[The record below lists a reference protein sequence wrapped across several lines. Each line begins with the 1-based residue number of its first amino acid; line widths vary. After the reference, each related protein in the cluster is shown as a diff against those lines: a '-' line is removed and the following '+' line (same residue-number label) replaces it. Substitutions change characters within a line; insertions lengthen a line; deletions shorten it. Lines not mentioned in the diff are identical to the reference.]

1 VNPTDPNNN
10 PATGGSGIPPSP
22 PPSSPSSSGG
32 DSSSDEGKTP
42 SQPSTPTTPM
52 ENQNNP
58 ARPWLDQ
65 DAVAV
70 PGDQHPLPKH
80 PKKWLPKFD
89 PDSKQIADDHIK
101 KFMLAIRLRN
111 VEHEDVVCRLF
122 PYTFEGNASTWYF
135 AQQPHTIVSWEKFE
149 SCFLEKFG
157 DGKPLEVLVMDLSNL
172 KMNAKEKV
180 KDFNQ
185 RFLTLKNR
193 IPTDSMPSESLIIA
207 YYTKALHQSIAIW
220 VKRSKKAT
228 LLEAFEEAA
237 QIEKDILSL
246 KDPSSNETETVP
258 SSKKKIEI
266 LPRPTQNKTQPE
278 NSDLENLTKVVQ
290 KLSNQVVDLKRS
302 TEEASSSKGPY
313 KPPFRKPFP
322 QNRPN
327 PEGLNLESLQCA
339 LQTILG
345 AQDDLIPPDIP
356 QEEVEQETTQ
366 EEESSPNIFGHLS
379 DSIFQANFETVH
391 PYNTRSKATSKPP
404 AVNSTTLPPKP
415 SKSVETKQS
424 NDSPKIDYDVVEDL
438 KKLRANISIY
448 ELLKFPFLLQKML
461 QNISDNGK
469 NGNSNSNKA
478 VQSKIPQKTSTKNN
492 PDPQD
497 KGSLPVPNV
506 NNVNN
511 NGSSVNNSDKVVEE
525 NASKKPQA
533 TTLST
538 RKNVPPFL
546 LTFEIF
552 NRNVHNC
559 MVDSGASSN
568 VMPWSVCQKI
578 NAEVEP
584 SSLKII
590 QLDRT
595 DVKVIGELKNVL
607 IILSSNPK
615 VHQVIDIIVVDIPE
629 VYGMFLSR
637 DWSEQLHGYFATD
650 WSHLW
655 LPENGKP
662 NKIRVN
668 RERYLKF
675 MVTDLNDPNEPYTSP
690 ADSSEVQGMDTYFG
704 NFTAEISPIN
714 NPEQRA
720 EILAYTQPTAS
731 IQQLDEPDN
740 NQIWSLYFDGSK
752 SKEGAGAGCIIID
765 PAGNKTLLACRLE
778 FECTNNI
785 AEYEALLQGLRKAL
799 DMHIQ
804 NLVVF
809 GDSEIV
815 VRQVRNSIHCL
826 TPHLKCYQS
835 EVWSLIN
842 KFSAFNINSIPRSNN
857 TEADLLANVAS
868 KLLPAE
874 GLSPNAF
881 SVELLF
887 RPSVP
892 DNITNWRVFDD
903 DRQIINF
910 LHMEETFQGAVIDE
924 QTHDDNLHDFTVIPN
939 PKPSEALSD
948 MVNSLPKSVARLEKF
963 YDFEDKFKKT
973 VNCKTNSSSLT
984 YEKVNL
990 GTSENP
996 QCINLGLGCSKQEK
1010 VAFAK
1015 LFKEF
1020 KDVFAWTYED
1030 LKTFDPNII
1039 QHVIPMKP
1047 QTLPFQQKLRKM
1059 HPKLEPTVQKE
1070 LNKLLNAKIIF
1081 PVRHTQWVSNL
1092 VPVRKKNG
1100 EIRLCVDFRNLNKA
1114 SDKDNYPVPPME
1126 QILQQVSGSERLS
1139 LLDGFSGYN
1148 QVLMSPPDQ
1157 LKTTFRTPWGTY
1169 AYRKMPFGL
1178 INAGAT
1184 FQRAMDIAF

>member
-1 VNPTDPNNN
+1 VNPTDPNTN
-10 PATGGSGIPPSP
+10 PAAGGSGIPPSP

-32 DSSSDEGKTP
+32 DSSSDEGNPP
-42 SQPSTPTTPM
+42 SQPSTPNSPM

-65 DAVAV
+65 DVVAV
-70 PGDQHPLPKH
+70 PGAQHPLPKH
-80 PKKWLPKFD
+80 PEKWLPKFD
-89 PDSKQIADDHIK
+89 PDSKQIAEDHIK

-135 AQQPHTIVSWEKFE
+135 SQQPHTIVSWEKFE

-157 DGKPLEVLVMDLSNL
+157 DGKPLEVLVMDLSSL
-172 KMNAKEKV
+172 KMNSKEKV

-193 IPTDSMPSESLIIA
+193 IPADSMPAESLVIA

-220 VKRSKKAT
+220 VKISKKAT
-228 LLEAFEEAA
+228 LLEAFEEATK
-237 QIEKDILSL
+237 IEKDILSL
-246 KDPSSNETETVP
+246 KDSSSNEFETVS

-290 KLSNQVVDLKRS
+290 KLSNQVIDLKRS

-313 KPPFRKPFP
+313 KPPFRNPFP
-322 QNRPN
+322 TNQPNPN

-345 AQDDLIPPDIP
+345 AQDDLIPPEIP

-366 EEESSPNIFGHLS
+366 EEESSPNIFGHFS

-391 PYNTRSKATSKPP
+391 PYNTRSKTTNKPP
-404 AVNSTTLPPKP
+404 AENTTTSPPKP
-415 SKSVETKQS
+415 SKSVETKPS
-424 NDSPKIDYDVVEDL
+424 NASPKLDYDVVEDL

-469 NGNSNSNKA
+469 NGNSNGNKV
-478 VQSKIPQKTSTKNN
+478 VQSKVPQKTSTKSN

-497 KGSLPVPNV
+497 KGSLPVPPVNNV

-511 NGSSVNNSDKVVEE
+511 ASNVDKVALET
-525 NASKKPQA
+525 ASKKPQA

-607 IILSSNPK
+607 IRLSSNPK

-629 VYGMFLSR
+629 VYGLFLSR
-637 DWSEQLHGYFATD
+637 DWSEQLHGYFTTD

-668 RERYLKF
+668 REHYLKF
-675 MVTDLNDPNEPYTSP
+675 TVTDLNDPNEPYTPP
-690 ADSSEVQGMDTYFG
+690 ADSPEVQGMDTFFG
-704 NFTAEISPIN
+704 NFMAEVSPIN
-714 NPEQRA
+714 NPQQQS
-720 EILAYTQPTAS
+720 EIMACKQPTVF
-731 IQQLDEPDN
+731 IQQSCEPDG

-765 PAGNKTLLACRLE
+765 LAGNKTLLACRLE

-815 VRQVRNSIHCL
+815 VRQVRDSIHCL
-826 TPHLKCYQS
+826 SPHLKCYQS
-835 EVWSLIN
+835 EVWSLMN
-842 KFSAFNINSIPRSNN
+842 KFSSFNINSIPRLNN
-857 TEADLLANVAS
+857 AEADLLANVAS

-903 DRQIINF
+903 DQQIINF
-910 LHMEETFQGAVIDE
+910 LHMEETFQGVVIDE

-939 PKPSEALSD
+939 PKSPEALSD
-948 MVNSLPKSVARLEKF
+948 MVNSIPKSVVRLEKF
-963 YDFEDKFKKT
+963 YDFEDKFKKM
-973 VNCKTNSSSLT
+973 VNCKTNSSSLS

-996 QCINLGLGCSKQEK
+996 QCINLGLGCSRQEK
-1010 VAFAK
+1010 AAFVK

-1020 KDVFAWTYED
+1020 KDVFAWTYND

-1070 LNKLLNAKIIF
+1070 LNKLLSAKIIF

-1114 SDKDNYPVPPME
+1114 SE
-1126 QILQQVSGSERLS
+1126 QR
-1139 LLDGFSGYN
+1139 
-1148 QVLMSPPDQ
+1148 
-1157 LKTTFRTPWGTY
+1157 
-1169 AYRKMPFGL
+1169 
-1178 INAGAT
+1178 
-1184 FQRAMDIAF
+1184 

>member
-1 VNPTDPNNN
+1 LGYLDNPGPVPLSQLTDGQFRPSTLTNRPWGQPLDFSDIREQLGDIDLTVNPTDPNTN
-10 PATGGSGIPPSP
+10 PAAGGSGIPPSP

-32 DSSSDEGKTP
+32 DSSSDEGKSP
-42 SQPSTPTTPM
+42 SRPSTPTTPM
-52 ENQNNP
+52 ANQNNP

-70 PGDQHPLPKH
+70 PGAQHPLPKH
-80 PKKWLPKFD
+80 PEKWLPKFD
-89 PDSKQIADDHIK
+89 PDSKQIAEDHIK

-135 AQQPHTIVSWEKFE
+135 SQQPHTIVSWEKFE

-157 DGKPLEVLVMDLSNL
+157 DGKPPEVLVMDLSNL

-193 IPTDSMPSESLIIA
+193 IPADSMPAESLVIA

-228 LLEAFEEAA
+228 LLEAFEEAT

-246 KDPSSNETETVP
+246 KDSSSNETETVS

-290 KLSNQVVDLKRS
+290 KLSNQVIDLKRS

-322 QNRPN
+322 PNRPNPN

-345 AQDDLIPPDIP
+345 AQDDLIPPEIP

-366 EEESSPNIFGHLS
+366 EEESSPNIFGHFS

-391 PYNTRSKATSKPP
+391 PYNTRSKTTNKPP
-404 AVNSTTLPPKP
+404 AENTTTSPPKP

-424 NDSPKIDYDVVEDL
+424 YASPKLDYDVVEDL

-461 QNISDNGK
+461 QNILDNGK
-469 NGNSNSNKA
+469 NGNSNNNKV
-478 VQSKIPQKTSTKNN
+478 VQSKVPQKTSTKNN

-497 KGSLPVPNV
+497 KGSLPVTPVNNV

-511 NGSSVNNSDKVVEE
+511 TNNVDKVALE
-525 NASKKPQA
+525 NASKKSQA
-533 TTLST
+533 TSLNT

-607 IILSSNPK
+607 IRLSSNPK

-675 MVTDLNDPNEPYTSP
+675 TVTDLNDPNEPYTPP
-690 ADSSEVQGMDTYFG
+690 ADSPEVQGMDTFFG
-704 NFTAEISPIN
+704 NFMAEVSPID
-714 NPEQRA
+714 NPQQQS
-720 EILAYTQPTAS
+720 EIIACTQPTTS
-731 IQQLDEPDN
+731 IQQSCEPDE

-826 TPHLKCYQS
+826 SPHLKCYQS

-842 KFSAFNINSIPRSNN
+842 KFSAFNINSIPRLNN
-857 TEADLLANVAS
+857 AEADLLANVAS
-868 KLLPAE
+868 KLLPTE

-903 DRQIINF
+903 DQQIINF

-939 PKPSEALSD
+939 PKPPEALSD
-948 MVNSLPKSVARLEKF
+948 MVNSIPKYVVRLEKF
-963 YDFEDKFKKT
+963 YDFEDKFKKM
-973 VNCKTNSSSLT
+973 VNCKTNSSSLS

-996 QCINLGLGCSKQEK
+996 QCINLGLGCSRQEK
-1010 VAFAK
+1010 TTFVK
-1015 LFKEF
+1015 LFK
-1020 KDVFAWTYED
+1020 
-1030 LKTFDPNII
+1030 
-1039 QHVIPMKP
+1039 
-1047 QTLPFQQKLRKM
+1047 
-1059 HPKLEPTVQKE
+1059 
-1070 LNKLLNAKIIF
+1070 
-1081 PVRHTQWVSNL
+1081 
-1092 VPVRKKNG
+1092 
-1100 EIRLCVDFRNLNKA
+1100 
-1114 SDKDNYPVPPME
+1114 
-1126 QILQQVSGSERLS
+1126 
-1139 LLDGFSGYN
+1139 
-1148 QVLMSPPDQ
+1148 
-1157 LKTTFRTPWGTY
+1157 
-1169 AYRKMPFGL
+1169 
-1178 INAGAT
+1178 
-1184 FQRAMDIAF
+1184 

>member
-1 VNPTDPNNN
+1 MARGGRKTPPPPNRTPIVTRIRSQDNIPPQTTTTSTEDPQITVEPTTPNPTGGDSQEIVRQSLIKTHSALASLRRPNLPWGQPLDFSDMREQLGDIDLVVNSPDPNTN

-32 DSSSDEGKTP
+32 DSSSDEGNPP
-42 SQPSTPTTPM
+42 SQPSTPNTPM
-52 ENQNNP
+52 ANQNKP

-65 DAVAV
+65 DVVDV
-70 PGDQHPLPKH
+70 PGAQHPLPKH
-80 PKKWLPKFD
+80 LEKWLPKFD
-89 PDSKQIADDHIK
+89 PDSKQIAEDHIK

-111 VEHEDVVCRLF
+111 VEHEDIVCRLF
-122 PYTFEGNASTWYF
+122 PYTFEGNASIWYF
-135 AQQPHTIVSWEKFE
+135 SQQPHTIVSWEKFE

-157 DGKPLEVLVMDLSNL
+157 DGKPMEVLVVDLSSL
-172 KMNAKEKV
+172 KMNSKEKV

-185 RFLTLKNR
+185 RFLTLKNQ
-193 IPTDSMPSESLIIA
+193 IPADSMPAESLVIA
-207 YYTKALHQSIAIW
+207 YYTKSLHQSIAIW
-220 VKRSKKAT
+220 VKRSKNAT
-228 LLEAFEEAA
+228 LLEAFEEAT

-246 KDPSSNETETVP
+246 KESSSNETETVP

-290 KLSNQVVDLKRS
+290 KLSNQVIDLKRL

-322 QNRPN
+322 TNQPN
-327 PEGLNLESLQCA
+327 PNSEGLNLENLQCA
-339 LQTILG
+339 LETILG
-345 AQDDLIPPDIP
+345 SQDDLMPPEIP
-356 QEEVEQETTQ
+356 QEEFEQETTQ
-366 EEESSPNIFGHLS
+366 EEESSPNIFGHFS

-391 PYNTRSKATSKPP
+391 PYNTRSKTTNKPP
-404 AVNSTTLPPKP
+404 AENTTTLPPKP
-415 SKSVETKQS
+415 CKSVETKQS
-424 NDSPKIDYDVVEDL
+424 NAGPKIDYDVVEDL

-461 QNISDNGK
+461 QDISDNGK
-469 NGNSNSNKA
+469 NGNSNGNKV
-478 VQSKIPQKTSTKNN
+478 VQSKAPQKTSTKNN
-492 PDPQD
+492 LGPQD
-497 KGSLPVPNV
+497 KGSLPIPPV

-511 NGSSVNNSDKVVEE
+511 SSNVDKVALETV
-525 NASKKPQA
+525 SKKPQA

-578 NAEVEP
+578 NVEVEP

-595 DVKVIGELKNVL
+595 DVKVIGELKHVL
-607 IILSSNPK
+607 IRLSSNPK

-629 VYGMFLSR
+629 VYGLFLRR
-637 DWSEQLHGYFATD
+637 DWSEQLHGYFAMD

-668 RERYLKF
+668 RECYLKF
-675 MVTDLNDPNEPYTSP
+675 TVTDLNDPNEPYTPPDDSP
-690 ADSSEVQGMDTYFG
+690 EVQGMDTFFG
-704 NFTAEISPIN
+704 NFTAEASPIN
-714 NPEQRA
+714 NPQQQS
-720 EILAYTQPTAS
+720 EIKACTQPTTS
-731 IQQLDEPDN
+731 IQQSCELDG

-752 SKEGAGAGCIIID
+752 SKEGAGAVCIIID
-765 PAGNKTLLACRLE
+765 PAGKKTLLACRLE
-778 FECTNNI
+778 FECTNNT
-785 AEYEALLQGLRKAL
+785 AEYEALLQGLRKSL

-809 GDSEIV
+809 DDSEIV

-826 TPHLKCYQS
+826 SPHLKCYQS
-835 EVWSLIN
+835 EVWKSMN
-842 KFSAFNINSIPRSNN
+842 KFSAFNINSIPILNN
-857 TEADLLANVAS
+857 DEANLLANVAS
-868 KLLPAE
+868 KLLPVE

-881 SVELLF
+881 SMELLF
-887 RPSVP
+887 RPSIA

-903 DRQIINF
+903 DQQIINF
-910 LHMEETFQGAVIDE
+910 LHMEETFQGTVIDE
-924 QTHDDNLHDFTVIPN
+924 QTHEDNLHDFTVIPN
-939 PKPSEALSD
+939 PKSPEALSD
-948 MVNSLPKSVARLEKF
+948 MVNFIPKSVVRLEKF

-973 VNCKTNSSSLT
+973 VNCKTNSSSLS

-990 GTSENP
+990 GTIENP
-996 QCINLGLGCSKQEK
+996 QCINLGLGCSRQEK
-1010 VAFAK
+1010 VAFVK

-1020 KDVFAWTYED
+1020 KDVFAWTYDD

-1059 HPKLEPTVQKE
+1059 NPKLEPTVQK
-1070 LNKLLNAKIIF
+1070 
-1081 PVRHTQWVSNL
+1081 
-1092 VPVRKKNG
+1092 
-1100 EIRLCVDFRNLNKA
+1100 
-1114 SDKDNYPVPPME
+1114 
-1126 QILQQVSGSERLS
+1126 
-1139 LLDGFSGYN
+1139 
-1148 QVLMSPPDQ
+1148 
-1157 LKTTFRTPWGTY
+1157 
-1169 AYRKMPFGL
+1169 
-1178 INAGAT
+1178 
-1184 FQRAMDIAF
+1184 